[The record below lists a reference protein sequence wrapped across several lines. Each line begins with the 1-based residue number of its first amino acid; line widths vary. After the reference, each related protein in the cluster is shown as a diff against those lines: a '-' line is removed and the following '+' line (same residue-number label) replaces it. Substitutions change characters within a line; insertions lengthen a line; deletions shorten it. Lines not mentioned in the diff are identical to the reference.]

1 MMNFITQHMT
11 ALEAVAS
18 LGIGLVAGVKL
29 PALAERAVAKVTGRS
44 MDLTSGWRGPLAGAA
59 LTAALGFSL
68 YSMKFVNYQTAST
81 IALAGVTV
89 GALNLANSY
98 LNLPLPGVALIDGS
112 AGLMGFGSYL
122 GNMDE
127 PEFGNYHMATSG
139 MHAGMHA
146 TGDMFGLAGKDI
158 NLF

>member
-98 LNLPLPGVALIDGS
+98 LNLPLPGVALIDSGS

-127 PEFGNYHMATSG
+127 PEFGNYHMAP
-139 MHAGMHA
+139 A
-146 TGDMFGLAGKDI
+146 TGEMFGLAGKDI